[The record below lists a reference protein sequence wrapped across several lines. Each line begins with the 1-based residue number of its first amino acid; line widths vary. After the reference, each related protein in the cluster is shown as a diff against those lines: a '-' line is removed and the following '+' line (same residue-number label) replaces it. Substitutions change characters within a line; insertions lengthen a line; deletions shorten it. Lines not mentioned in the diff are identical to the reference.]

1 MRKFTSLILINIIL
15 LISCSSIKNTA
26 SQEKIIYVVP
36 DSVQNWFSNVIKSPN
51 LLNKDDVYF
60 IISSMEIENSKAYKL
75 VLCDLDNYIFK
86 DSYFVKNTNR
96 YLYID
101 KKLYPLLSDLD
112 QIFSVRECCNED
124 LLETLNSK
132 KIVTL
137 SNTVFYEKAYWVIFD
152 NKWSDIIRTSDESKG
167 GYRTNSPNITK

>member
-1 MRKFTSLILINIIL
+1 MKNIVYLIFIAIIVNGCVSLKKEINE
-15 LISCSSIKNTA
+15 
-26 SQEKIIYVVP
+26 EKIIYVVP
-36 DSVQNWFSNVIKSPN
+36 DTVQLWFRNVIKSPN

-60 IISSMEIENSKAYKL
+60 IISSLEIDNSKAYKL
-75 VLCDLDNYIFK
+75 MLCDLDNYIFN
-86 DSYFVKNTNR
+86 DNYFVKNTNR

-101 KKLYPLLSDLD
+101 EKLYPLLSDLD
-112 QIFSVRECCNED
+112 QVFSVRECCNED

-152 NKWSDIIRTSDESKG
+152 NKWGDIIRTSDESKG

>member
-1 MRKFTSLILINIIL
+1 MKNIVYLIFIAIIVNGCVSLKKEINE
-15 LISCSSIKNTA
+15 
-26 SQEKIIYVVP
+26 EKIIYVVP
-36 DSVQNWFSNVIKSPN
+36 DTVQLWFRNVIKSPN

-60 IISSMEIENSKAYKL
+60 IISSMEIDNSKAYKL
-75 VLCDLDNYIFK
+75 MLCDLDNYIFN
-86 DSYFVKNTNR
+86 DNYFVKNTNR

-152 NKWSDIIRTSDESKG
+152 NKWGDIIRTSDESKG